1 MRVAIPNKVSTL
13 RQVALAM
20 INSVLKGY
28 SRQILEVPDIKTLAK
43 E

>member
-1 MRVAIPNKVSTL
+1 LLIPGQVSTL
-13 RQVALAM
+13 KEVGQAM

-28 SRQILEVPDIKTLAK
+28 SKSILEIKDIKILAA